1 MRLYK
6 YINCTVDKL
15 LALVL
20 VTNYITKYSLII
32 ITTTTAIIIIIIIII
47 MIIIIMIIIII
58 FCYWW
63 FVIVVSPPNRKSR
76 VVAPDVIALWR
87 FHIIRLG

>member
-32 ITTTTAIIIIIIIII
+32 ITTTAAIIITIIII

>member
-32 ITTTTAIIIIIIIII
+32 ITTTAAIIIIIIII
-47 MIIIIMIIIII
+47 MIIIIMIIIIII

>member
-32 ITTTTAIIIIIIIII
+32 ITTTTAIIIIII
-47 MIIIIMIIIII
+47 MIIIIMIIII

>member
-32 ITTTTAIIIIIIIII
+32 ITTTTAIITIII

>member
-32 ITTTTAIIIIIIIII
+32 ITTTTAIIIII
-47 MIIIIMIIIII
+47 MIIIIMIIII

>member
-32 ITTTTAIIIIIIIII
+32 ITTTTAIIIIII

>member
-32 ITTTTAIIIIIIIII
+32 ITTTTAIIIIIII